1 MLSGK
6 GGGKGMGDEVMEG
19 VRDERTFEPIEIRVC
34 VFEVGVA
41 IIGAWG
47 YFAPPQICLDHSGKD
62 TREPCKQGVRR
73 L

>member
-6 GGGKGMGDEVMEG
+6 GGGEVMGDEVMEG
-19 VRDERTFEPIEIRVC
+19 VRDERTFEPIEMRVC

-47 YFAPPQICLDHSGKD
+47 YFAPPKY
-62 TREPCKQGVRR
+62 V
-73 L
+73 